1 MSNGNK
7 LQNKIKGGAKR
18 VAVSATREAGAEG
31 LATATRANLTQRL
44 KASSTGVSEYLSER
58 VTPSYLIGA
67 VKGAGIT
74 GAPSK
79 KDIIPQDKS
88 HSFNPIKSKYPKQP

>member
-44 KASSTGVSEYLSER
+44 KA
-58 VTPSYLIGA
+58 
-67 VKGAGIT
+67 GIT